1 MENSFFFFKDI
12 SHEMNSF
19 ILKLASFLTSIF
31 LSDLCKVVFLWFQME
46 QLLFVVI
53 DLWLSVLKV
62 IPRSLPDL
70 SVHVDFSFF
79 GMSQNLKC
87 IIFSSEEF

>member
-1 MENSFFFFKDI
+1 MISDGTVIVCSDRFVDDKDI
-12 SHEMNSF
+12 F
-19 ILKLASFLTSIF
+19 
-31 LSDLCKVVFLWFQME
+31 
-46 QLLFVVI
+46 
-53 DLWLSVLKV
+53 SVLKV

-87 IIFSSEEF
+87 IIFFE

>member
-1 MENSFFFFKDI
+1 MISDRTVIVCSDRFVDDKDI
-12 SHEMNSF
+12 
-19 ILKLASFLTSIF
+19 
-31 LSDLCKVVFLWFQME
+31 
-46 QLLFVVI
+46 
-53 DLWLSVLKV
+53 LSVLKV

-87 IIFSSEEF
+87 IFFSSEES

>member
-1 MENSFFFFKDI
+1 MISDGTVIVCSDRFVDDKDI
-12 SHEMNSF
+12 
-19 ILKLASFLTSIF
+19 
-31 LSDLCKVVFLWFQME
+31 
-46 QLLFVVI
+46 
-53 DLWLSVLKV
+53 LSVLKV

-79 GMSQNLKC
+79 GISQNLKC

>member
-1 MENSFFFFKDI
+1 MISDRTVIVCSDRFVDDKDI
-12 SHEMNSF
+12 
-19 ILKLASFLTSIF
+19 
-31 LSDLCKVVFLWFQME
+31 
-46 QLLFVVI
+46 
-53 DLWLSVLKV
+53 LSVLKV

-87 IIFSSEEF
+87 IIFSS

>member
-1 MENSFFFFKDI
+1 MISDRTVIVCSDRFVDDKDI
-12 SHEMNSF
+12 
-19 ILKLASFLTSIF
+19 
-31 LSDLCKVVFLWFQME
+31 
-46 QLLFVVI
+46 
-53 DLWLSVLKV
+53 LSVLKV
-62 IPRSLPDL
+62 IPHSLPDL

>member
-1 MENSFFFFKDI
+1 MISDGTVIVFSDRFVDDKDI
-12 SHEMNSF
+12 
-19 ILKLASFLTSIF
+19 
-31 LSDLCKVVFLWFQME
+31 
-46 QLLFVVI
+46 
-53 DLWLSVLKV
+53 LSVLKV

-79 GMSQNLKC
+79 GISQNLKC